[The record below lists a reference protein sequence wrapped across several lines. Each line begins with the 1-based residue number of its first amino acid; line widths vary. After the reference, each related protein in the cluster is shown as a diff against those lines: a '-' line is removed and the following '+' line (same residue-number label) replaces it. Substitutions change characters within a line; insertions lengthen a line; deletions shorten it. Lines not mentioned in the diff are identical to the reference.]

1 MNTID
6 LIIFIAYCLLILS
19 VGLFVS
25 RGKKGDE
32 RDAGD
37 YFLAGRGLAW
47 WAIGASIIAS
57 NISAEQF
64 VGMSG
69 SGYAIGLAMATYEW
83 IAALGLILVAKFF
96 IPIFLEKKIFTMP
109 QFLEERFD
117 KRVKTVMA
125 VFWLA
130 VFIFINL
137 TSILYLGALT
147 IEKVMGIPMLYGI
160 IGLAAFAGIYSIYGG
175 LKVVA
180 LTDVVQ
186 VVFLVGGGLV
196 TTYIALDLLGEG
208 DGVYQGMVNLYG
220 EASDKFHLILDK
232 SHPGYKD
239 LPGISVILG
248 GLWVANLYGEASDKF
263 HLILDKSHPGYKD
276 LPGISVI
283 LGGLWVANL
292 YYWGCN
298 QYIIQ
303 RALAAKSVREAQNGM
318 LFAGFIKLF
327 IPLLVVI
334 PGIAAFALDAPLG
347 KSDEAYPWLLGNLLP
362 VGVKGVAF
370 AALTAAIV
378 SSLASM
384 MNSISTIFTMDI
396 YRSYFRKEAGQKELV
411 HTGRW
416 ASFGSLLVAVLIA
429 PMLSGLDQAFQYIQE
444 FTGFVSPGAL
454 SIFLA
459 GFFYK
464 RATANGALVA
474 ALGSFVFSFGMKF
487 LFPGLPWMDR
497 MGLVFLMCCALI
509 VLLGKKGQPAN
520 AYTRHDPALFHTGRM
535 FNVMSVV
542 ILAILIG
549 FYYFWW

>member
-6 LIIFIAYCLLILS
+6 LIIFIAYCLLILC

-25 RGKKGDE
+25 RGRKGDE

-175 LKVVA
+175 LKAVA

-208 DGVYQGMVNLYG
+208 GGVYQGMV
-220 EASDKFHLILDK
+220 
-232 SHPGYKD
+232 
-239 LPGISVILG
+239 
-248 GLWVANLYGEASDKF
+248 NLYGEASDKF

-334 PGIAAFALDAPLG
+334 PGIAAFALEAPLE

-362 VGVKGVAF
+362 VGVKGW
-370 AALTAAIV
+370 
-378 SSLASM
+378 
-384 MNSISTIFTMDI
+384 
-396 YRSYFRKEAGQKELV
+396 R
-411 HTGRW
+411 
-416 ASFGSLLVAVLIA
+416 LLL
-429 PMLSGLDQAFQYIQE
+429 
-444 FTGFVSPGAL
+444 
-454 SIFLA
+454 
-459 GFFYK
+459 
-464 RATANGALVA
+464 
-474 ALGSFVFSFGMKF
+474 
-487 LFPGLPWMDR
+487 
-497 MGLVFLMCCALI
+497 
-509 VLLGKKGQPAN
+509 
-520 AYTRHDPALFHTGRM
+520 
-535 FNVMSVV
+535 
-542 ILAILIG
+542 
-549 FYYFWW
+549 

>member
-25 RGKKGDE
+25 HGKKGDE

-208 DGVYQGMVNLYG
+208 GGVYQGMV
-220 EASDKFHLILDK
+220 
-232 SHPGYKD
+232 
-239 LPGISVILG
+239 
-248 GLWVANLYGEASDKF
+248 NLYGEASDKF

-303 RALAAKSVREAQNGM
+303 RALAA
-318 LFAGFIKLF
+318 
-327 IPLLVVI
+327 
-334 PGIAAFALDAPLG
+334 

-416 ASFGSLLVAVLIA
+416 ASFGSLLIAVLIA

-464 RATANGALVA
+464 RATANGALAA
-474 ALGSFVFSFGMKF
+474 ALGSFVFSFGLKF

-509 VLLGKKGQPAN
+509 VLLGKKDQPAN

>member
-208 DGVYQGMVNLYG
+208 GGVYQGMV
-220 EASDKFHLILDK
+220 
-232 SHPGYKD
+232 
-239 LPGISVILG
+239 
-248 GLWVANLYGEASDKF
+248 NLYGEASDKF

-303 RALAAKSVREAQNGM
+303 RALAAKSVWEAQNGM
-318 LFAGFIKLF
+318 LFSGFIKLF

-334 PGIAAFALDAPLG
+334 PGIAALCVG
-347 KSDEAYPWLLGNLLP
+347 GSVREIGRSLP
-362 VGVKGVAF
+362 VVARQPPSGRGEGGGVCCFDSRNRQF
-370 AALTAAIV
+370 AR
-378 SSLASM
+378 
-384 MNSISTIFTMDI
+384 FDD
-396 YRSYFRKEAGQKELV
+396 E
-411 HTGRW
+411 
-416 ASFGSLLVAVLIA
+416 
-429 PMLSGLDQAFQYIQE
+429 QYLHDLYD
-444 FTGFVSPGAL
+444 GYLP
-454 SIFLA
+454 
-459 GFFYK
+459 
-464 RATANGALVA
+464 
-474 ALGSFVFSFGMKF
+474 F
-487 LFPGLPWMDR
+487 LFPERGRTERTGPYRTLGELRLVANSRADRPDAVGVGPGVPVYPGVYRLCQSRRPVDLPGR
-497 MGLVFLMCCALI
+497 
-509 VLLGKKGQPAN
+509 LL
-520 AYTRHDPALFHTGRM
+520 L
-535 FNVMSVV
+535 
-542 ILAILIG
+542 
-549 FYYFWW
+549 

>member
-1 MNTID
+1 MNTTD
-6 LIIFIAYCLLILS
+6 TIIFITYCALILF

-25 RGKKGDE
+25 RRKGE
-32 RDAGD
+32 EKQDAGD

-83 IAALGLILVAKFF
+83 IAALGLIIVAKFF

-147 IEKVMGIPMLYGI
+147 IEKVTGIPSLYGI
-160 IGLAAFAGIYSIYGG
+160 VGLAAFAGIYSIYGG
-175 LKVVA
+175 LKAVA
-180 LTDVVQ
+180 LTDVIQ
-186 VVFLVGGGLV
+186 VIFLIGGGLV
-196 TTYIALDLLGEG
+196 TTYIALRLLG
-208 DGVYQGMVNLYG
+208 DGQGMYQGMVNLYG
-220 EASDKFHLILDK
+220 QATDKFHLILDR
-232 SHPGYKD
+232 
-239 LPGISVILG
+239 
-248 GLWVANLYGEASDKF
+248 
-263 HLILDKSHPGYKD
+263 SHPGYKD

-303 RALAAKSVREAQNGM
+303 RALAAKSVQEAQNGM

-327 IPLLVVI
+327 VPLLVVI
-334 PGIAAFALDAPLG
+334 PGIAAFALEAPLA

-362 VGVKGVAF
+362 SGVRGIAF

-396 YRSYFRKEAGQKELV
+396 YRSYFRKEAGQQELV
-411 HTGRW
+411 RTGRW
-416 ASFGSLLVAVLIA
+416 ASFGALLVAVLIS

-444 FTGFVSPGAL
+444 FTGFISPGAL

-464 RATANGALVA
+464 RASANGALAA

-487 LFPGLPWMDR
+487 LFPDLPWMDR
-497 MGLVFLMCCALI
+497 MGIVFLLCCGLI
-509 VLLGKKGQPAN
+509 VVMDKKEQAS
-520 AYTRHDPALFHTGRM
+520 DPYSRYDRALFRTGRM
-535 FNVMSVV
+535 FNICSAG
-542 ILAILIG
+542 ILMILIG
-549 FYYFWW
+549 FYYFFW

>member
-1 MNTID
+1 MNISVID
-6 LIIFIAYCLLILS
+6 LIVFFAYCLLILF

-25 RGKKGDE
+25 RKSKGE
-32 RDAGD
+32 QQDASG

-83 IAALGLILVAKFF
+83 IAALGLLIVAKYF

-117 KRVKTVMA
+117 RRVKTVMA
-125 VFWLA
+125 FFWLA
-130 VFIFINL
+130 VFVFINL

-147 IEKVMGIPMLYGI
+147 IEKIMGVPMIAGVL
-160 IGLAAFAGIYSIYGG
+160 GLAAFAGIYSIYGG
-175 LKVVA
+175 LKAVA
-180 LTDVVQ
+180 LTDVIQ
-186 VVFLVGGGLV
+186 VVFLIGGGLM
-196 TTYIALDLLGEG
+196 TTYIALDILGEG
-208 DGVYQGMVNLYG
+208 KGVISGFTNLYTQT
-220 EASDKFHLILDK
+220 EDKFHLILDK
-232 SHPGYKD
+232 SHPGYMD
-239 LPGISVILG
+239 LPGISVI
-248 GLWVANLYGEASDKF
+248 
-263 HLILDKSHPGYKD
+263 I
-276 LPGISVI
+276 
-283 LGGLWVANL
+283 GGLWVANL

-303 RALAAKSVREAQNGM
+303 RALAAKSVSEAQSGM
-318 LFAGFIKLF
+318 LFAGFIKLL

-334 PGIAAFALDAPLG
+334 PGIAAFALEAPLE

-362 VGVKGVAF
+362 VGVKGIAF

-396 YRSYFRKEAGQKELV
+396 YRSYIRPNAEQSTLV
-411 HTGRW
+411 RTGRW
-416 ASFGSLLVAVLIA
+416 ASFVSLLIAVGIA

-444 FTGFVSPGAL
+444 FTGFISPGAL

-459 GFFYK
+459 GFFYR
-464 RATANGALVA
+464 RATANGALAA
-474 ALGSFVFSFGMKF
+474 ALGSFVFSTLLKI
-487 LFPGLPWMDR
+487 LCPALPWLDR
-497 MGLVFLMCCALI
+497 MGLVFLLCCALI
-509 VLLGKKGQPAN
+509 VLLGSRTQVHD
-520 AYTRHDPALFHTGRM
+520 TRFAVRASLFHTSKL
-535 FNVMSVV
+535 FN
-542 ILAILIG
+542 ILSCIIIAILIG
-549 FYYFWW
+549 FYWLWW

>member
-6 LIIFIAYCLLILS
+6 LIIFVAYCTLILF

-25 RGKKGDE
+25 RKKKGEE
-32 RDAGD
+32 RNAGD

-83 IAALGLILVAKFF
+83 IAALGLIIVAKFF

-109 QFLEERFD
+109 QFLEERYD

-125 VFWLA
+125 MFWLA

-147 IEKVMGIPMLYGI
+147 IEKVVGVPMFWGI

-175 LKVVA
+175 LKAVA

-186 VVFLVGGGLV
+186 VVFLIGGGLV
-196 TTYIALDLLGEG
+196 TTFIALNMLGGGEG
-208 DGVYQGMVNLYG
+208 IWQGVTNLYTQA
-220 EASDKFHLILDK
+220 EDKFHLILDK
-232 SHPGYKD
+232 SHPSYKD
-239 LPGISVILG
+239 LPGISVIVG
-248 GLWVANLYGEASDKF
+248 GLWVS
-263 HLILDKSHPGYKD
+263 
-276 LPGISVI
+276 
-283 LGGLWVANL
+283 NL

-303 RALAAKSVREAQNGM
+303 RALAAKSVGEAQNGM
-318 LFAGFIKLF
+318 LFAGFIKLLV
-327 IPLLVVI
+327 PLLVVI

-347 KSDEAYPWLLGNLLP
+347 KSDEAYPWLLSNLLP
-362 VGVKGVAF
+362 VGVKGIAF

-396 YRSYFRKEAGQKELV
+396 YRSYFRKQAGERELV
-411 HTGRW
+411 KTGRW
-416 ASFGSLLVAVLIA
+416 ASFLSLLIAVLIA

-444 FTGFVSPGAL
+444 FTGFISPGAL

-464 RATANGALVA
+464 RATANGALA
-474 ALGSFVFSFGMKF
+474 AAIGSFVFSTLMK
-487 LFPGLPWMDR
+487 LFWPALPWMDR
-497 MGLVFLMCCALI
+497 MGIVFLLCCGLI
-509 VLLGKKGQPAN
+509 VLLGRRKPLN
-520 AYTRHDPALFHTGRM
+520 EAYTTYRPGLFRTSPL
-535 FNVMSVV
+535 FNILSVV
-542 ILAILIG
+542 VIAILVV
-549 FYYFWW
+549 FYWFWW